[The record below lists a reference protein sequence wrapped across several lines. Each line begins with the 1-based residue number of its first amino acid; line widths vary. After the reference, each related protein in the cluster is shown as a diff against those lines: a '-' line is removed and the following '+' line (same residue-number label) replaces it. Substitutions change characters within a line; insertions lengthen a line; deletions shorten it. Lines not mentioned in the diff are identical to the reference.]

1 MTAEQAAH
9 VLIVD
14 DEADMREL
22 LSDLIESAGL
32 GAPPPSRTGRQ
43 CAPNSNPAVIRC

>member
-14 DEADMREL
+14 DEADMREML
-22 LSDLIESAGL
+22 CDLIEDQQRIA
-32 GAPPPSRTGRQ
+32 T
-43 CAPNSNPAVIRC
+43 